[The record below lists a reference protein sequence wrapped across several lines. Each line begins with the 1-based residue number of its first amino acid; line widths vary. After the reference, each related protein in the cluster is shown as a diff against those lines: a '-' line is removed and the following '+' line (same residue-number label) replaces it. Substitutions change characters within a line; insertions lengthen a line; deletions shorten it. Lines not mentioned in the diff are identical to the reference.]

1 MRVKKTTRVK
11 KAARVKKGTKKAAFS
26 IAAIPTNSTWAIA
39 LVVMFIATAAI
50 LMAAR
55 RPSHPSDIATGDTA
69 PSSIVTTDDA
79 AKMRP
84 ASNTATEASAM
95 PATTETTETTIP
107 VTITGCLERDQ
118 ESFRLKDT
126 SGVDAPKARSWK
138 SGFLRKSAASI
149 HVIDANNAVRL
160 PNHVGQRVVVR
171 GTLVDREMHVRSLQ
185 RVGDSCSKA

>member
-11 KAARVKKGTKKAAFS
+11 KAARVKRTKKAAFS
-26 IAAIPTNSTWAIA
+26 IAAIPTNSTWAVA
-39 LVVMFIATAAI
+39 LVVMVVATAAI
-50 LMAAR
+50 MMAAR
-55 RPSHPSDIATGDTA
+55 RPSHPADITSADMPPA
-69 PSSIVTTDDA
+69 SIVTTDDA

-84 ASNTATEASAM
+84 ASNTAAEASTA
-95 PATTETTETTIP
+95 PAATETTETTIP

-126 SGVDAPKARSWK
+126 SGADAPKARSWK
-138 SGFLRKSAASI
+138 SGFLRKSAAPI
-149 HVIDANNAVRL
+149 HVIDASNAVRL